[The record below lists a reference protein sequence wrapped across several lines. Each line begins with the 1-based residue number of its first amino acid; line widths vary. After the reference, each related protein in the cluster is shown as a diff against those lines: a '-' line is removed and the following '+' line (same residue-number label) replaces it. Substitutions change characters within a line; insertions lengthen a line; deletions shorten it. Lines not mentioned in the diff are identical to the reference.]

1 MNKNYMNLGG
11 WLLFWLIYFCLTI
24 ALAFYNLMTLLG
36 ESDTLELV
44 SVLFPN
50 SMVKLLFYVRTGSM
64 AIVIASF
71 VWIVFLMSKKT
82 KKALANIKLALIVG
96 AIIDI
101 VSGIIFVAYL
111 GSLAERN
118 YFGIDQILSLV
129 LTIGVVVIALA
140 YFSSSKR
147 VAGYFDENYVVPNE
161 TLEENID

>member
-96 AIIDI
+96 TIIDI

-111 GSLAERN
+111 GSLAKRN
-118 YFGIDQILSLV
+118 YFGIDHILSLV

-147 VAGYFDENYVVPNE
+147 VAGYFDEN
-161 TLEENID
+161 